1 MRGKI
6 AECVHCFTIGAGM
19 NDERDDGIETEVEL
33 TSEPPNEP
41 EERRA
46 RTGDDFL
53 VPGPT
58 PESNAGL
65 RQWGCTWLAFSL
77 ILILLM
83 LGISFVCLTLANW
96 TGIA

>member
-1 MRGKI
+1 MS
-6 AECVHCFTIGAGM
+6 
-19 NDERDDGIETEVEL
+19 DERDDSIETAVEP
-33 TSEPPNEP
+33 TAEPETAP
-41 EERRA
+41 EERPA
-46 RTGDDFL
+46 RRSDDFL

-96 TGIA
+96 TGLA

>member
-1 MRGKI
+1 MNEEPYEHYTEGAEPI
-6 AECVHCFTIGAGM
+6 AEPATPKDA
-19 NDERDDGIETEVEL
+19 RRTRS
-33 TSEPPNEP
+33 SE
-41 EERRA
+41 
-46 RTGDDFL
+46 DFL

-77 ILILLM
+77 ILMLLM
-83 LGISFVCLTLANW
+83 LGLSFVCLTLANW

>member
-1 MRGKI
+1 MDNERH
-6 AECVHCFTIGAGM
+6 AAADDHPNDTITNA
-19 NDERDDGIETEVEL
+19 DTDTATPD
-33 TSEPPNEP
+33 TSE
-41 EERRA
+41 RQT

-53 VPGPT
+53 VPGPS

-83 LGISFVCLTLANW
+83 LGLSFVCLTLATW
-96 TGIA
+96 TGFA